1 MSWPVCCTDSPPH
14 TPHCTRTV
22 TLTAPLWETCG
33 KKSQKIEIGSGK
45 LLDLH
50 LCQDGGDISLSLS
63 SVGLMIVLMDRNT
76 LAGRVN
82 WMAV

>member
-1 MSWPVCCTDSPPH
+1 M
-14 TPHCTRTV
+14 
-22 TLTAPLWETCG
+22 
-33 KKSQKIEIGSGK
+33 
-45 LLDLH
+45 LDLH

-82 WMAV
+82 WMAVWENGAIRVQIKQKNNKDTQHTDSTALQNDENYGVFKRMLKLK